1 MYYSNLFLLLEREMA
16 THPSILSW
24 RIPWTEEPGR
34 LQSMGLQES
43 DTTEGTAQH
52 IFVVVQSLSYFRLF
66 ATLWTVA
73 RQVPLSF
80 TISRILLKLMSI
92 ESVRPSNHLILCHP
106 LCLLPSVF
114 PSIRVF
120 SSESALHIWGQIL
133 VI

>member
-43 DTTEGTAQH
+43 DTTECTAQH
-52 IFVVVQSLSYFRLF
+52 IFVVVQSLSYVRLF